1 MCTPVMANPPMQ
13 GRVSFG
19 DVENEELT
27 LTSLGSRDAFA
38 VALDLRGTVAM
49 DTFKCCWTLLPCHP
63 RDTCVDCN
71 QPDGSAY
78 WARAVLA
85 GVAEQLLEDVAVT
98 PQGTHVVVAGSAM
111 GSTEVRYA
119 SSVETIET
127 ADDSQDI
134 IAAMLAMSGEH
145 H

>member
-1 MCTPVMANPPMQ
+1 M
-13 GRVSFG
+13 
-19 DVENEELT
+19 
-27 LTSLGSRDAFA
+27 
-38 VALDLRGTVAM
+38 
-49 DTFKCCWTLLPCHP
+49 
-63 RDTCVDCN
+63 
-71 QPDGSAY
+71 
-78 WARAVLA
+78 LA

-134 IAAMLAMSGEH
+134 IVALLAMSGERH
-145 H
+145 